1 MNLRERLQRK
11 GSTSKT
17 PADYYFA
24 SWHQKSFQNIL
35 TYTQKFGRVYL
46 TLLGN
51 KAHHL
56 LLIIYE
62 LWLKGAKYSEEG
74 IGAAEKEALKR

>member
-11 GSTSKT
+11 GSTRKT
-17 PADYYFA
+17 PAYYYFA
-24 SWHQKSFQNIL
+24 SWHQEPFQNIL
-35 TYTQKFGRVYL
+35 TFTQKFGRVYL
-46 TLLGN
+46 TRLGN
-51 KAHHL
+51 KAHQV

-62 LWLKGAKYSEEG
+62 LWLKGAKYSDVG